1 MGTRKNALPGIKG
14 VAEAKPKVTLIGTGL
29 AKPGLEFV
37 YEGSLDECTPCPL
50 KKACNNLKEGRR
62 YRIVNIR
69 PTKHDCLIHRNGTLA
84 VEVVESP
91 IAALLNAEMAIKN
104 SRINYEYTCNKE
116 DCKSYDLCHPDGIL
130 EGEKY
135 VVVEVIGNA
144 PDPCEKGRT
153 LQLVNLISP

>member
-1 MGTRKNALPGIKG
+1 M
-14 VAEAKPKVTLIGTGL
+14 AEIKPKVTLIGTGL

-37 YEGSLDECTPCPL
+37 YEGSLDECKPCSL
-50 KKACNNLKEGRR
+50 KKACNNLKEGKR

-69 PTKHDCLIHRNGTLA
+69 PTKHDCLIHRNGTYA

-104 SRINYEYTCNKE
+104 SRISYEYTCNRE
-116 DCKSYDLCHPDGIL
+116 DCKSYDLCHPDGII

-144 PDPCEKGRT
+144 PDTCEKGRT
-153 LQLVNLISP
+153 LKLVNLMSP